1 MAETLMSG
9 KGTPGHRV
17 VSGFLA
23 LWVLAAGVTAWMVH
37 GQPDA
42 PPTIPAKLTASPVTV
57 VRVQPFVL
65 EEPATH
71 WWRAERPAY
80 AAGAILVLEV
90 DPDLA
95 HRRQGYEPVL
105 FAGAETLERLNDGS
119 ASGYQVAV
127 LPAPQGADGI
137 PVLDLAPIFFGAPAL
152 PEEITALDAAR
163 ARDKALAA
171 GVAPPAL
178 ERLQAVTRP
187 MVTLEDA
194 WDLAFAASYV
204 IEEFSPTERDLI
216 DGLRVPRIDR

>member
-1 MAETLMSG
+1 MAESLMSG

-37 GQPDA
+37 GQGEA
-42 PPTIPAKLTASPVTV
+42 PPVLPAEPTASPVTV

-65 EEPATH
+65 ERPATH
-71 WWRAERPAY
+71 WYRAERPAY

-105 FAGAETLERLNDGS
+105 FAGAETLERINDGS
-119 ASGYQVAV
+119 ASGYQVVV
-127 LPAPQGADGI
+127 LPAPMDADGVPI
-137 PVLDLAPIFFGAPAL
+137 LDLVPVFFGAPAL

-171 GVAPPAL
+171 GVASPSMEVL
-178 ERLQAVTRP
+178 HAVTRP

-216 DGLRVPRIDR
+216 DGLRVPRLGR